1 MSTAES
7 TDHLQL
13 ECIRLSDAGASEMD
27 EHRAVIFVPREKI
40 HRLELAFGSG
50 AENPMVMLVLGLVFL
65 ALAIAPLVVFALMII
80 RDQGKMDVYFLTAV
94 GFVIPGWWLLD
105 LALRRRWYVRV
116 QMQSGSRKLVFHKLR
131 DPSAI
136 ASFMAD
142 AARRF
147 GYLYVNTA
155 ERSG

>member
-7 TDHLQL
+7 ADHLQL

-40 HRLELAFGSG
+40 NQLELAFGSG
-50 AENPMVMLVLGLVFL
+50 AENPLVLVALGLVFL
-65 ALAIAPLVVFALMII
+65 ALAIAPLVVFALMLI
-80 RDQGKMDVYFLTAV
+80 RDEGKMNVYFLTAV
-94 GFVIPGWWLLD
+94 AFVVPAWWLLD
-105 LALRRRWYVRV
+105 LALRRRWYVCV
-116 QMQSGSRKLVFHKLR
+116 HMQSGTRKLVFHKLR

-147 GYLYVNTA
+147 GYVYINTA